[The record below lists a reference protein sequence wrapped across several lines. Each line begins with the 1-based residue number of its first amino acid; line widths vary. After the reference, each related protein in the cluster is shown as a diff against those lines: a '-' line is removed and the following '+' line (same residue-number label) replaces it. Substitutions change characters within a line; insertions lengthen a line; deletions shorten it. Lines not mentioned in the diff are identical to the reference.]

1 MREER
6 FKFSDRAMEKAHSRA
21 RDEDRLKAGEV
32 SPADLRQENSFF
44 KSSGF
49 AKKKIGVSLQSVD
62 QRMAT
67 NTSWSNQRRSKE
79 FHCQGPGPQAKLND
93 LWFRSVSA

>member
-21 RDEDRLKAGEV
+21 RDEDRLNAGEV
-32 SPADLRQENSFF
+32 SPANLRQENSFF

-49 AKKKIGVSLQSVD
+49 AKKKIGFSPKCRPENGDKYFMVEPIEVERVSLP
-62 QRMAT
+62 
-67 NTSWSNQRRSKE
+67 RSE
-79 FHCQGPGPQAKLND
+79 SPGEAE
-93 LWFRSVSA
+93 